1 MSERT
6 CWESL
11 KSESGAVLDKLKH
24 IVHEGNVRSI
34 RIRQGTRIVAVFP
47 LTAGV
52 VGIVV
57 APVLAA
63 VATLIALLGDC
74 TIDLERVEKDGEVKD
89 GEEKEKDGAKNEG
102 ERVA

>member
-1 MSERT
+1 VPERT

-11 KSESGAVLDKLKH
+11 KAESGAVLDKLKH
-24 IVHEGNVRSI
+24 LLHEGNLRSI
-34 RIRQGTRIVAVFP
+34 RVRQGDRVVAVFP

-63 VATLIALLGDC
+63 VATLLALVNDC
-74 TIDLERVEKDGEVKD
+74 AIDIERVENSGEA
-89 GEEKEKDGAKNEG
+89 EESKRA
-102 ERVA
+102 AS

>member
-1 MSERT
+1 VPERT
-6 CWESL
+6 CWESI
-11 KSESGAVLDKLKH
+11 KSEGGAVVDKLKR

-34 RIRQGTRIVAVFP
+34 RVRQGDRVVALFP

-63 VATLIALLGDC
+63 VATLLALLSDC
-74 TIDLERVEKDGEVKD
+74 TIDVERVEKSG
-89 GEEKEKDGAKNEG
+89 GEEAA
-102 ERVA
+102 ERVAS

>member
-1 MSERT
+1 VPEQT
-6 CWESL
+6 CWDSM
-11 KSESGAVLDKLKH
+11 KAESGAVLDKLKRL
-24 IVHEGNVRSI
+24 IREGNVRSV
-34 RIRQGTRIVAVFP
+34 RVRQGDRVVAVFP

-63 VATLIALLGDC
+63 VATLLALLSDC
-74 TIDLERVEKDGEVKD
+74 TIDVERVERNGVKD
-89 GEEKEKDGAKNEG
+89 DS